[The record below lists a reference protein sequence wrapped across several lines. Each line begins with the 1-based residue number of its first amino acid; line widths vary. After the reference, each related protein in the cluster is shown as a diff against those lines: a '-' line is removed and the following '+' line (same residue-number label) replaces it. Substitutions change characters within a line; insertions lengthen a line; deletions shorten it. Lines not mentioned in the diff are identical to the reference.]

1 MIMISKPCRFSLLSL
16 LAATLLMAIQTAQ
29 PALADNVQTTQ
40 KTLLSRVQIEDL
52 ISNYYWDMESP
63 SRDSLN
69 EYYVDDAVLDVNGK
83 IFKGHKAIQSAY
95 ATSGPSAGK
104 FNMLMNNPR
113 IRVHGD
119 TATADV
125 IWTGVISDNVR
136 LAPRFVEQ
144 GREHDQLVKK
154 DGRWYFK
161 HRMITSDGG
170 MPESYDKTYRKR

>member
-1 MIMISKPCRFSLLSL
+1 MLTTPNPCRFPCLTL
-16 LAATLLMAIQTAQ
+16 LAVTLLLTIQSLQ
-29 PALADNVQTTQ
+29 PALADNIQTTQ
-40 KTLLSRVQIEDL
+40 ATLLSRVQIEDL
-52 ISNYYWDMESP
+52 ISNYYWDMESAG
-63 SRDSLN
+63 RNSLN
-69 EYYVDDAVLDVNGK
+69 EYYTDDAVLDVNGK

-95 ATSGPSAGK
+95 ASSSIPAGK

-144 GREHDQLVKK
+144 GREHDELVKK

-161 HRMITSDGG
+161 HRTITSDGG
-170 MPESYDKTYRKR
+170 MPEAYDKTYKKR